1 MKTPRLVWLVLLLF
15 AFWSACLS
23 RANAQNPV
31 KWSAVTRTSDARR
44 GEAATIE
51 LRAQMEAG
59 WHIYAPTTPA
69 GGPIPTKIE
78 LAQGVN
84 ARIAGAIAQPTP
96 IRKLDKGF
104 GITTEI
110 FEKSA
115 TFSVPIQIA
124 QGGMKLGAK
133 ATAPSRGTVKGAFLV
148 RFQACNA
155 RLCLPPKTVTVP
167 FVIVVSSGAA
177 RADRR
182 TAKPVVLSAGGGNS
196 GGASAGVVR
205 DGAPVNIQKG
215 GDGSVW
221 ALLATAFAAGFVAL
235 LTPCVFPMI
244 PITVSIFTPKNGE
257 KRSLAGPIAYCAGII
272 GTFTLVGVLVS
283 VLFGASGLNLFAANP
298 LVNIALATLFIVL
311 ALNLFGAFEILV
323 PSSVLNRVQP
333 RGKTGL
339 VAPFLMGLAFTL
351 TSFTCTVPFVG
362 TTLTA
367 TATQGVWLPALGML
381 AFSTAFALPFFAL
394 ALFPGVLSRLPRA
407 GEWLVSVKAFM
418 GFLELAAALK
428 FLQNADLT
436 LNLGL
441 LTRPVFLAIWFALAV
456 VAGLYLLRVL
466 RLSKDSPEQKV
477 GPMRRVFGLATL
489 GVAGWLLTA
498 FNGGSLHDLNA
509 YLPPRDYGQKAGASS
524 RWVKNDL
531 DAARALAK
539 AQNKPLLIN
548 FSGYACTNCRLMEND
563 VLPSPQVVRALDGF
577 VPVELF
583 TDGTDAKSRAFSA
596 FQQKHFGTV
605 AIPLYAVIS
614 PDGTVRGQLAGLER
628 DPDKFADFLRQSQ
641 GSQRIAAA
649 IGTNPSSS

>member
-1 MKTPRLVWLVLLLF
+1 MKTPRLAWLVLFLF

-23 RANAQNPV
+23 RADAQNPV
-31 KWSAVTRTSDARR
+31 KWSAVTRTCDARR
-44 GEAATIE
+44 GEVATIE
-51 LRAQMEAG
+51 LRAQLEAG
-59 WHIYAPTTPA
+59 WHIYAPTTPS

-78 LAQGVN
+78 LTPNPN
-84 ARIAGAIAQPTP
+84 AKIAGAITQPSP

-104 GITTEI
+104 GITTET
-110 FEKSA
+110 FEKAA
-115 TFSVPIQIA
+115 TFAVPIQIA
-124 QGGMKLGAK
+124 
-133 ATAPSRGTVKGAFLV
+133 RGDKQASGSTVKGALSV

-155 RLCLPPKTVTVP
+155 RVCLPPKTVSVP
-167 FVIVVSSGAA
+167 FVIAVSSGTA
-177 RADRR
+177 RADRLK
-182 TAKPVVLSAGGGNS
+182 AKPVALSAEGADSGGG
-196 GGASAGVVR
+196 SAGVVANS
-205 DGAPVNIQKG
+205 APINIQKG
-215 GDGSVW
+215 GNGSVW
-221 ALLATAFAAGFVAL
+221 ALLLTAFAAGFVAL

-244 PITVSIFTPKNGE
+244 PITVSIFTPKPGE
-257 KRSLAGPIAYCAGII
+257 KKSLAGPIAYCAGII

-298 LVNIALATLFIVL
+298 LVNLALATLFIVL

-323 PSSVLNRVQP
+323 PASVLNRVQP

-339 VAPFLMGLAFTL
+339 LAPFLMGLAFTL

-394 ALFPGVLSRLPRA
+394 ALFPGVLSKLPRA

-441 LTRPVFLAIWFALAV
+441 ITRPVFLAIWFDLAL

-466 RLSKDSPEQKV
+466 RLSKDSPEQKI
-477 GPMRRVFGLATL
+477 GPMRRAFGLATL
-489 GVAGWLLTA
+489 AVAGWLLTA

-509 YLPPRDYGQKAGASS
+509 YLPPRDYGQKAQANS

-531 DAARALAK
+531 DAALALAK

-563 VLPSPQVVRALDGF
+563 VLPSPQVVRALDSF

-628 DPDKFADFLRQSQ
+628 DPDKFADFLQQSRLAP
-641 GSQRIAAA
+641 RIARVDNT
-649 IGTNPSSS
+649 IPSSG

>member
-1 MKTPRLVWLVLLLF
+1 MRIPRLGLCLFLLMALVGVF
-15 AFWSACLS
+15 SPK
-23 RANAQNPV
+23 ANAQNPV
-31 KWSAVTRTSDARR
+31 KWSALAKTSDARA
-44 GEAATIE
+44 GEIATVELRATIE
-51 LRAQMEAG
+51 DG

-78 LAQGVN
+78 LSPGSKATV
-84 ARIAGAIAQPTP
+84 AGKIAQPKP
-96 IRKLDKGF
+96 IRQMDAGF
-104 GITTEI
+104 GIETET
-110 FEKSA
+110 FEKSVA
-115 TFSVPIQIA
+115 FGVPFKIA
-124 QGGMKLGAK
+124 SDAK
-133 ATAPSRGTVKGAFLV
+133 MPLKGVLRV

-155 RLCLPPKTVTVP
+155 KLCLPPKTVSVP
-167 FVIVVSSGAA
+167 FEMKLQSGSARANRQKVVLLAATTSGNYSSGSSAA
-177 RADRR
+177 
-182 TAKPVVLSAGGGNS
+182 TGTTSQPI
-196 GGASAGVVR
+196 
-205 DGAPVNIQKG
+205 NIQKG
-215 GDGSVW
+215 GNGSVL
-221 ALLATAFAAGFVAL
+221 ALIATAFGAGFLAL

-244 PITVSIFTPKNGE
+244 PITVSIFTPKKGE
-257 KRSLAGPIAYCAGII
+257 KKSLAGPIVYCAGII

-283 VLFGASGLNLFAANP
+283 VVFGAAGLTQFAANP
-298 LVNIALATLFIVL
+298 FVNIALGTLFLVL

-339 VAPFLMGLAFTL
+339 IAPLLMGVAFTL

-394 ALFPGVLSRLPRA
+394 ALFPSALSKMPRA

-441 LTRPVFLAIWFALAV
+441 ITRPVFLALWFAIAL

-466 RLSKDSPEQKV
+466 RLSKDSPDQKI
-477 GPMRRVFGLATL
+477 GPLRRGFGLATL
-489 GVAGWLLTA
+489 AVAGWILTA
-498 FNGGSLHDLNA
+498 FNGASLHDLNA
-509 YLPPRDYGQKAGASS
+509 YLPPRDYGQQTAVAS

-531 DAARALAK
+531 DAAFAQAK

-563 VLPSPQVVRALDGF
+563 VLPSPEVVRALDGF

-583 TDGTDAKSRAFSA
+583 TDGTDAKSRKFSA
-596 FQQKHFGTV
+596 FQQQHFGTV
-605 AIPLYAVIS
+605 AIPLYAVVT
-614 PDGTVRGQLAGLER
+614 PDGQIKGQLAGLER
-628 DPDKFADFLRQSQ
+628 DPNKFADFLRQSGVQ
-641 GSQRIAAA
+641 TRVARA
-649 IGTNPSSS
+649 N

>member
-1 MKTPRLVWLVLLLF
+1 MNFPRLGWLFLLVGFLLGVG
-15 AFWSACLS
+15 AP
-23 RANAQNPV
+23 RASAQNPV
-31 KWSAVTRTSDARR
+31 KWSATLKTQDVRA
-44 GEAATIE
+44 GEVAVVE
-51 LRAQMEAG
+51 LRAQMETG
-59 WHIYAPTTPA
+59 WHIYAPTTPK

-78 LAQGVN
+78 LAP
-84 ARIAGAIAQPTP
+84 ASKTKIAGTIEQPKP
-96 IRKLDKGF
+96 IRKMDAGF
-104 GITTEI
+104 GIETET
-110 FEKSA
+110 FEKSVA
-115 TFSVPIQIA
+115 FAVPIKIPA
-124 QGGMKLGAK
+124 SAK
-133 ATAPSRGTVKGAFLV
+133 SPLKETFRV

-155 RLCLPPKTVTVP
+155 RLCLPPKTVRVP
-167 FVIVVSSGAA
+167 FEIKIGSGAA
-177 RADRR
+177 RPERL
-182 TAKPVVLSAGGGNS
+182 KVSATSSGTGGGT
-196 GGASAGVVR
+196 
-205 DGAPVNIQKG
+205 PVNIQKNG
-215 GDGSVW
+215 GGVL

-244 PITVSIFTPKNGE
+244 PITVSIFTPKKGE
-257 KRSLAGPIAYCAGII
+257 KKSLAGPIAYCAGII

-283 VLFGASGLNLFAANP
+283 VLFGAAGLNLFAANP
-298 LVNIALATLFIVL
+298 FVNLALATLFIVL

-323 PSSVLNRVQP
+323 PSTVLNRVQP
-333 RGKTGL
+333 RGKSGL
-339 VAPFLMGLAFTL
+339 IAPLLMGIAFTL

-381 AFSTAFALPFFAL
+381 AFSTAFALPFFLL
-394 ALFPGVLSRLPRA
+394 ALFPSALSKLPRA

-436 LNLGL
+436 LNKGL
-441 LTRPVFLAIWFALAV
+441 LTRPVFLAIWFAIAL

-466 RLSKDSPEQKV
+466 RLSKDSPDQKI
-477 GPMRRVFGLATL
+477 GPTRRIFGLATL
-489 GVAGWLLTA
+489 GVAFWILSA

-509 YLPPRDYGQKAGASS
+509 YLPPRDYGQKTPTDS

-563 VLPSPQVVRALDGF
+563 VLPSPQVVRALDDF

-605 AIPLYAVIS
+605 AIPLYAVVS
-614 PDGTVRGQLAGLER
+614 PDGEIKGQLAGLER
-628 DPDKFADFLRQSQ
+628 DPDKFTAFLRQSQ
-641 GSQRIAAA
+641 GAPRVAATKPVKPVS
-649 IGTNPSSS
+649 G

>member
-1 MKTPRLVWLVLLLF
+1 MPR
-15 AFWSACLS
+15 AF
-23 RANAQNPV
+23 AQNPV
-31 KWSAVTRTSDARR
+31 KWSAVVRTSDVRR
-44 GEAATIE
+44 GEVATVE
-51 LRAQMEAG
+51 LRAQLEAG
-59 WHIYAPTTPA
+59 YHIYAPTTPS

-78 LAQGVN
+78 LAPNPNVK
-84 ARIAGAIAQPTP
+84 IAGAIAQPAP

-104 GITTEI
+104 GVTTET
-110 FEKSA
+110 FEKAA
-115 TFSVPIQIA
+115 TFAVPIQIA
-124 QGGMKLGAK
+124 RDAKPAGADK
-133 ATAPSRGTVKGAFLV
+133 VEGAFNV

-155 RLCLPPKTVTVP
+155 RLCLPPKTVSVP
-167 FVIVVSSGAA
+167 FTIPVSSGPA
-177 RADRR
+177 RPDRL
-182 TAKPVVLSAGGGNS
+182 TAKPVALSTNS
-196 GGASAGVVR
+196 
-205 DGAPVNIQKG
+205 APINIQKG
-215 GDGSVW
+215 GNESVW
-221 ALLATAFAAGFVAL
+221 ALLLTAFAAGFVAL

-244 PITVSIFTPKNGE
+244 PITVSIFTPKAGE
-257 KRSLAGPIAYCAGII
+257 KKSLAGPIAYCAGII

-298 LVNIALATLFIVL
+298 LVNLALATLFIVL

-323 PSSVLNRVQP
+323 PASVLNRVQP

-394 ALFPGVLSRLPRA
+394 ALFPGVLSKLPRA

-441 LTRPVFLAIWFALAV
+441 ITRPVFLAIWFALAL

-466 RLSKDSPEQKV
+466 RLSKDSPEQKI
-477 GPMRRVFGLATL
+477 GPMRRAFGLATL
-489 GVAGWLLTA
+489 GIAGWILMA

-509 YLPPRDYGQKAGASS
+509 YLPPRDYGQKTEANS

-628 DPDKFADFLRQSQ
+628 DPDKFADFLRQSEH
-641 GSQRIAAA
+641 SQRIAG
-649 IGTNPSSS
+649 IKDPTPSSS